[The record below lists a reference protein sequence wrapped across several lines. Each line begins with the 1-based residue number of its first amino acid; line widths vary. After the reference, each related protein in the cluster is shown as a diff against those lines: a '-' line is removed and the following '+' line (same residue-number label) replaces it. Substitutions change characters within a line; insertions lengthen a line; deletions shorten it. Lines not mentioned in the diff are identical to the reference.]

1 MKRTRLLPV
10 LAVIC
15 AACATTTT
23 KAGSEVK
30 VFGADPAVKQT
41 PHALPE
47 GCRLLES
54 TAPFDQ
60 EENERVVYDPYA
72 KQRNEVAAK
81 GGNLL
86 LVFSQTII
94 RQPSQDCAPG
104 SQTPGCLEASQTWY
118 RVSFGY
124 YACSPEA
131 LGLIESQAESAAAR
145 KGPLFTWKLGS
156 SRVAAAQMKSTILE
170 MMKAGVGTD
179 VIVAYVKGEKLKTK
193 LTSNE
198 IIDWKKAGIDDK
210 VIQAA
215 LGD

>member
-23 KAGSEVK
+23 RAGSEVK

-54 TAPFDQ
+54 TASYDQ
-60 EENERVVYDPYA
+60 EEGERAAYDPYA
-72 KQRNEVAAK
+72 RQRNEAAAR
-81 GGNLL
+81 GGNVL

-94 RQPSQDCAPG
+94 RQPSDDCPPR
-104 SQTPGCLEASQTWY
+104 SQTYDCRQASQTWY

-124 YACSPEA
+124 YSCTPQAVS
-131 LGLIESQAESAAAR
+131 LLESQAENAAEP
-145 KGPLFTWKLGS
+145 KGPLFTWQLGS
-156 SRVAAAQMKSTILE
+156 SRVGVNQMKAKILE
-170 MMKAGVGTD
+170 MMKAGVGTE

-215 LGD
+215 LGN